1 MGIINILHKCEYS
14 HRNFFNAS
22 CFNVNSGS
30 ADVTHTFVS
39 FSRLSLS
46 ESILMSVFAL
56 SSDNQGDSLT
66 FGVVVLIRLLG
77 KGEIMWV
84 NFRDAKS
91 ATCTLR
97 FGAGLISWDWYFWY
111 VIVQGIFSVF
121 FWTTRLIIS

>member
-14 HRNFFNAS
+14 HRNFVNAS

-30 ADVTHTFVS
+30 ADVTHTLVF
-39 FSRLSLS
+39 FSRLSRS

-84 NFRDAKS
+84 NFEVPKV
-91 ATCTLR
+91 LQV
-97 FGAGLISWDWYFWY
+97 L
-111 VIVQGIFSVF
+111 
-121 FWTTRLIIS
+121 

>member
-1 MGIINILHKCEYS
+1 MNTPIGI
-14 HRNFFNAS
+14 FFNAS

-30 ADVTHTFVS
+30 ADVTHTLVS

-84 NFRDAKS
+84 NFEVPKV
-91 ATCTLR
+91 LHV
-97 FGAGLISWDWYFWY
+97 L
-111 VIVQGIFSVF
+111 
-121 FWTTRLIIS
+121 